1 MTTFRVHRPL
11 KGLRKV
17 RKGMGMGS
25 RAFKIASRGVLLFL
39 VGVAVSCGG
48 DSSGPDETPGPDF
61 MVGDCIAKAIVI
73 TSYVN
78 PEVYVDL
85 MAEGATFTL
94 SVPPSGRYSA
104 ILSGFGQSS
113 SESGMLSVEG
123 SQVVFRRSI
132 PSVEV
137 ARSTWV
143 REGTD
148 VILTGPTEYDFNL
161 DGMVEDGTIVVRL
174 TPR

>member
-1 MTTFRVHRPL
+1 
-11 KGLRKV
+11 
-17 RKGMGMGS
+17 MGMGS
-25 RAFKIASRGVLLFL
+25 KAFKVATKAVVLFL
-39 VGVAVSCGG
+39 AGVAVSCGG
-48 DSSGPDETPGPDF
+48 DASGPGETPGPDF
-61 MVGDCIAKAIVI
+61 MVGNWTSTVLVI
-73 TSYVN
+73 TSTAN
-78 PEVYVDL
+78 PEVSVDL
-85 MAEGATFTL
+85 MAAGATFTL
-94 SVPPSGRYSA
+94 SVQPSGRYTA

-123 SQVVFRRSI
+123 TQVVFRRSI

-161 DGMVEDGTIVVRL
+161 DGMVEDGTIVIRL

>member
-1 MTTFRVHRPL
+1 
-11 KGLRKV
+11 
-17 RKGMGMGS
+17 MGMGS
-25 RAFKIASRGVLLFL
+25 RAFRVATKAVVVFL
-39 VGVAVSCGG
+39 AGVAVSCGG

-61 MVGDCIAKAIVI
+61 MVGDWMATVLVI
-73 TSYVN
+73 TSAVN
-78 PEVYVDL
+78 PEVSVDL
-85 MAEGATFTL
+85 VVEGATFTL
-94 SVPPSGRYSA
+94 SVQPSGRYTA
-104 ILSGFGQSS
+104 ILAGFGQSS

-123 SQVVFRRSI
+123 PHVVFRRSI

-143 REGTD
+143 REGAD

-161 DGMVEDGTIVVRL
+161 DGMIEDGTIVISL